1 VPRLAEP
8 SWRVQVSFRAA
19 LPPHG
24 PVSAHDP
31 VSYGAVIAV
40 LALTALAAILV
51 PVVRALRID
60 PARALRHE

>member
-1 VPRLAEP
+1 MGIAAGTAGSAAATRVLA
-8 SWRVQVSFRAA
+8 SY
-19 LPPHG
+19 LG
-24 PVSAHDP
+24 PVSGHDP
-31 VSYGAVIAV
+31 LSYGAVIAV